1 MGDGRRLKEI
11 LDKRNMSVRSVAK
24 QAGIS
29 PTTLYT
35 IVQNDT
41 AIRFDFALRIANVL
55 DIETSEICSKMP
67 YEQNS
72 SEEVLPKLPS
82 GLDNMMD
89 GNRIKR
95 YLNNSLY
102 PLMNYFGKDNLP
114 MVDQHLTN
122 YYMLNDDGRKD
133 VDQFIESLLKI
144 KKDPERA
151 KDVKN
156 IKW

>member
-11 LDKRNMSVRSVAK
+11 LDERNMSVRSVAK

-67 YEQNS
+67 YEQNTG
-72 SEEVLPKLPS
+72 EEVLPKLPS
-82 GLDNMMD
+82 GLDDMMD

-102 PLMNYFGKDNLP
+102 PL
-114 MVDQHLTN
+114 
-122 YYMLNDDGRKD
+122 
-133 VDQFIESLLKI
+133 
-144 KKDPERA
+144 
-151 KDVKN
+151 
-156 IKW
+156 

>member
-11 LDKRNMSVRSVAK
+11 LDEKNMSVRSVAK

-55 DIETSEICSKMP
+55 DIETSVICSKMP

-72 SEEVLPKLPS
+72 GEEVLPKLPS
-82 GLDNMMD
+82 GLDDMMD

-122 YYMLNDDGRKD
+122 YYMLNDEGRKE

-151 KDVKN
+151 KDVKK

>member
-1 MGDGRRLKEI
+1 MGDGKRLKEI
-11 LDKRNMSVRSVAK
+11 LDERSMSVRSVAK

-72 SEEVLPKLPS
+72 GEEVLPKLPS
-82 GLDNMMD
+82 GLDDMMD

-144 KKDPERA
+144 KKDSERA
-151 KDVKN
+151 KDVKK

>member
-11 LDKRNMSVRSVAK
+11 LDEKNMSVRSVAK

-67 YEQNS
+67 YEQNTG
-72 SEEVLPKLPS
+72 EEVLPKLPS
-82 GLDNMMD
+82 GLDDMMD

-122 YYMLNDDGRKD
+122 YYMLNDEGRKE

-144 KKDPERA
+144 KKDSERA

>member
-11 LDKRNMSVRSVAK
+11 LDERNMSVRSVAK

-29 PTTLYT
+29 PTSLYN

-72 SEEVLPKLPS
+72 GEEVLPKLPS
-82 GLDNMMD
+82 GLDDMMD

-114 MVDQHLTN
+114 MVNQHLTN
-122 YYMLNDDGRKD
+122 YYMLNDEGRKE

-151 KDVKN
+151 KDVKK

>member
-1 MGDGRRLKEI
+1 
-11 LDKRNMSVRSVAK
+11 MSVRSIAK

-72 SEEVLPKLPS
+72 GEEVLPKLPS
-82 GLDNMMD
+82 GLDDMMD

-122 YYMLNDDGRKD
+122 YYMLNDEGRKE

-156 IKW
+156 QMVKFHYIH

>member
-11 LDKRNMSVRSVAK
+11 LDERNMSVRSVAK

-67 YEQNS
+67 YEQNTG
-72 SEEVLPKLPS
+72 EKVLPKLPS
-82 GLDNMMD
+82 GLDDMMD

-122 YYMLNDDGRKD
+122 YYMLNDEGRKE
-133 VDQFIESLLKI
+133 VDQFIDSLLKI

>member
-11 LDKRNMSVRSVAK
+11 LDERNMSVRSVAK

-55 DIETSEICSKMP
+55 DIETAEICSKMP
-67 YEQNS
+67 YEQNTG
-72 SEEVLPKLPS
+72 EEVLPKLPS
-82 GLDNMMD
+82 GLDDMMD

-122 YYMLNDDGRKD
+122 YYMLNDEGRKE

-151 KDVKN
+151 KDVKK

>member
-11 LDKRNMSVRSVAK
+11 LDERNMSVRSVAK

-55 DIETSEICSKMP
+55 DIETAEICSKMP
-67 YEQNS
+67 YEQNTG
-72 SEEVLPKLPS
+72 EEVLPKLPS
-82 GLDNMMD
+82 GLDDMMD

-122 YYMLNDDGRKD
+122 YYMLNDEGRKE

>member
-11 LDKRNMSVRSVAK
+11 LDEKNMSVRSVAK

-55 DIETSEICSKMP
+55 NIEISEICSKIP

-72 SEEVLPKLPS
+72 GEEILPKLPS
-82 GLDNMMD
+82 ELDDMMD
-89 GNRIKR
+89 VNRIKR

-122 YYMLNDDGRKD
+122 YYMLNDEGRKD

>member
-11 LDKRNMSVRSVAK
+11 LDERNMSVRSVAK

-72 SEEVLPKLPS
+72 GEEVLPKLPS
-82 GLDNMMD
+82 GLDDMMD

-133 VDQFIESLLKI
+133 VDQFIEALLKI

-151 KDVKN
+151 KDVKK

>member
-1 MGDGRRLKEI
+1 MGDWRRLKEI
-11 LDKRNMSVRSVAK
+11 LDERNMSVRSIAK

-72 SEEVLPKLPS
+72 GEEVLPKLPS
-82 GLDNMMD
+82 GLDDMMD

-122 YYMLNDDGRKD
+122 YYMLNNEGRKE